1 MNETVLWDLLKREND
16 LREIICDLQPNGWFG
31 LTIED
36 SVWDLTL
43 IVLEIQYHYD
53 TGVIVGTSHFAYYY

>member
-1 MNETVLWDLLKREND
+1 MNEAVLWDLLKREND
-16 LREIICDLQPNGWFG
+16 LRETLMRMASFG

>member
-16 LREIICDLQPNGWFG
+16 LRETLMSMASFR

-53 TGVIVGTSHFAYYY
+53 TGVIVATSHFAYYY

>member
-16 LREIICDLQPNGWFG
+16 LRETLMSMASFG